1 MICSSIIS
9 NTRFLNEGFPQPDP
23 DYLEDYEARKAAGR
37 LPNMKGRGFQPGDAP
52 KRTEGENIYFT
63 HADIQDLRKSYM
75 VLPPGD
81 PQEEDV
87 RTALLN
93 AIQQAVGGKEDLFAQ
108 AVSAMEE
115 EERYAR

>member
-1 MICSSIIS
+1 MKLIME
-9 NTRFLNEGFPQPDP
+9 NWKRYLNEGFPQADS
-23 DYLEDYEARKAAGR
+23 DYLEDYEARKGAGR
-37 LPNMKGRGFQPGDAP
+37 LPNMKGRGFQPGDTP
-52 KRTEGENIYFT
+52 KPTEGENIYFT

-75 VLPPGD
+75 VLPYGD

-108 AVSAMEE
+108 AVSAMEK